1 MNKILVSFHCSMISC
16 AAVIDRIAVVT
27 YFIPLKTSETR
38 GFFMLSGSI
47 ERDKWHEIELV
58 L

>member
-38 GFFMLSGSI
+38 VFFMLSGSI
-47 ERDKWHEIELV
+47 ERDKWLEIELV